1 MGVDIQF
8 TDNADKALE
17 ELQRKIE
24 MALIAIGA
32 AAETNAKNKVTEVVY
47 DTPERGYVRTG
58 NLRNRITNQ
67 PLPEENA
74 VLIGERLEYAP
85 WVELGTSR
93 MRPRPFLKPAI
104 LENAAEYKD
113 LAKQALES

>member
-1 MGVDIQF
+1 MGVDIHV

-32 AAETNAKNKVTEVVY
+32 AAEGHAKDYCPV
-47 DTPERGYVRTG
+47 DTGR
-58 NLRNRITNQ
+58 LRNSISNTHDEDSAYIGTN
-67 PLPEENA
+67 
-74 VLIGERLEYAP
+74 VEYAAY
-85 WVELGTSR
+85 VELGTSR
-93 MRPRPFLKPAI
+93 RVAKPYLKPAVTQHT
-104 LENAAEYKD
+104 AEYKD

>member
-1 MGVDIQF
+1 MAIDVKI
-8 TDNADKALE
+8 TDNSGEALKALE
-17 ELQRKIE
+17 SQIE
-24 MALIAIGA
+24 VALTAIGL
-32 AAETNAKNKVTEVVY
+32 AAETNAKKKVTEVVY

-67 PLPEENA
+67 PLPDEKA
-74 VLIGERLEYAP
+74 ILIGERLEYAP

-104 LENAAEYKD
+104 LENAKEYKD

>member
-32 AAETNAKNKVTEVVY
+32 TAESHAKDYCPV
-47 DTPERGYVRTG
+47 DTGR
-58 NLRNRITNQ
+58 LRNSISNTRDDDS
-67 PLPEENA
+67 A
-74 VLIGERLEYAP
+74 YIGSNVEYAAY
-85 WVELGTSR
+85 VELGTSR
-93 MRPRPFLKPAI
+93 RKAKPYLKPAVTQHT
-104 LENAAEYKD
+104 AEYKD